1 MMLRT
6 IVKAILLAEGFAVA
20 TFGLGWWTVP
30 VVAAAFAL
38 ASTMRRPALF
48 AALSA
53 AAGWGFLLLLD
64 AAKGPVGNMGARL
77 GGVMGVPA
85 LVLWSVTLLF
95 PALLAWCAATLMP
108 QLRSNAAT
116 AERQA

>member
-1 MMLRT
+1 MLRT

-64 AAKGPVGNMGARL
+64 AAKGPVGSMGARL